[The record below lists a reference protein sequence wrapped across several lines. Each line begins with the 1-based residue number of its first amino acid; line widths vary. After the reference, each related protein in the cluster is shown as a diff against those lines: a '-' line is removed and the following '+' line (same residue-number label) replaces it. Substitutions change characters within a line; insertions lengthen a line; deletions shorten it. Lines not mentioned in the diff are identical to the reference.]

1 MKNLQKQHYYIL
13 AAWFAINLLQSIFT
27 GLHSDESYYWMYSE
41 NLAWGYFD
49 HPPMAALLIHIG
61 HLLLPGEIGVRLIL
75 ILMSTATLAL
85 IFNEIRETKDL
96 FFVTVFVLS
105 FPLIHTHIAG
115 FLAIPDVP
123 LLFFTMLFL
132 ILYRK
137 FLEQPGL
144 KRSVLLAL
152 VIAAMIY
159 SKYHAFLVIGFTVLS
174 NLKLLRNKFFWLTV
188 LLSLLLLIPHLW
200 WQVANEFPTFKYHL
214 VERAKPFRLKYVF
227 PNIINQLLMAGPL
240 TFVLIFWK
248 LSKFK
253 IRDKF
258 NRALIFNIL
267 GFYILFFL
275 LSFKNRI
282 EAHWAAAI
290 IPMLMLATYPLINQD
305 AKIKRWFRRLSVPVI
320 ALFFLYRIYL
330 ALDVIPNVGYTKI
343 TFYNREAHALEIK
356 EMAAERKV
364 GFFNNY
370 AAISNY
376 IFYTGDSAVHLST
389 PNYRFNQYDLWNE
402 EKYGEGET
410 LFAIQ
415 SKHLNPPHLQKMT
428 TGQMKGYI
436 IIEEFQS
443 LKGLELEIIST
454 RLADNKI
461 EFDIQLTNTRKH
473 PVLTNHISAPVL
485 GIMQNQSE
493 INAFPLTQSS
503 AKNKIQPGNTAILRI
518 EIPAPQINKN
528 QPVSF
533 YTRSKEN
540 IRGELIVF
548 DFKKMN

>member
-13 AAWFAINLLQSIFT
+13 GTWFIINLLQSVFT

-75 ILMSTATLAL
+75 VMMSTATLAL
-85 IFNEIRETKDL
+85 IFNEIRETKNL
-96 FFVTVFVLS
+96 FFATVFVLS

-115 FLAIPDVP
+115 FLAIPDIP

-137 FLEQPGL
+137 FLEQPGIKL
-144 KRSVLLAL
+144 SVLLAF

-174 NLKLLRNKFFWLTV
+174 NLKLLRNKYFWVTV
-188 LLSLLLLIPHLW
+188 LLTALLISPHIW
-200 WQVANEFPTFKYHL
+200 WQIVNEFPTFKYHL

-240 TFVLIFWK
+240 TFFLVFWK

-253 IRDKF
+253 IRNKF
-258 NRALIFNIL
+258 DRALIFNIL

-282 EAHWAAAI
+282 EAHWVAAI
-290 IPMLMLATYPLINQD
+290 IPMLMLATYPLILPD
-305 AKIKRWFRRLSVPVI
+305 PKIKRWFKRLALPVI
-320 ALFFLYRIYL
+320 ALFFIYRIYL

-356 EMAAERKV
+356 ELAAGRKV

-389 PNYRFNQYDLWNE
+389 PDYRFNQYDLWNDE
-402 EKYGEGET
+402 QYAEGET

-415 SKHLNPPHLQKMT
+415 SKNLHPPHIQKMA
-428 TGQMKGYI
+428 TGQMRGYI
-436 IIEEFQS
+436 IIGQFQS
-443 LKGLELEIIST
+443 LKGLELEISNT
-454 RLADNKI
+454 VLADNKI
-461 EFDIQLTNTRKH
+461 KFDIQLTNIRKH
-473 PVLTNHISAPVL
+473 PIYTNHISHPVL

-493 INAFPLTQSS
+493 INAFSLTQSS
-503 AKNKIQPGNTAILRI
+503 AKNKIQPGNTATLRI
-518 EIPAPQINKN
+518 EIPEHQINKN
-528 QPVSF
+528 QPVTF

-548 DFKKMN
+548 DLKEMD

>member
-1 MKNLQKQHYYIL
+1 M
-13 AAWFAINLLQSIFT
+13 
-27 GLHSDESYYWMYSE
+27 
-41 NLAWGYFD
+41 AWGFFD

-61 HLLLPGEIGVRLIL
+61 HLLLPGELGVRLLL
-75 ILMSTATLAL
+75 IFMSTATLAL
-85 IFNEIRETKDL
+85 IFNEIGETKDL
-96 FFVTVFVLS
+96 FFATVFVLS

-115 FLAIPDVP
+115 FMAIPDIP

-137 FLEQPGL
+137 FLEHPGF
-144 KRSVLLAL
+144 KISVLLAL

-159 SKYHAFLVIGFTVLS
+159 SKYHAFLVVGFTVLS
-174 NLKLLRNKFFWLTV
+174 NLKLFRNKYFWFTV
-188 LLSLLLLIPHLW
+188 LLTFVLLMPHIW

-227 PNIINQLLMAGPL
+227 PNILNQLLMAGPL

-248 LSKFK
+248 LTKFQ

-258 NRALIFNIL
+258 DRALIFNIL

-290 IPMLMLATYPLINQD
+290 IPMIMLATFPLINRD
-305 AKIKRWFRRLSVPVI
+305 SKSKLWFKRLSVPVI
-320 ALFFLYRIYL
+320 VLFFVYRIYL
-330 ALDVIPNVGYTKI
+330 ALDVIPNAGYTKI
-343 TFYNREAHALEIK
+343 TFYNREAHAWEIK
-356 EMAAERKV
+356 ELAAGRKV

-389 PNYRFNQYDLWNE
+389 PGYRFNQYDLWNDE
-402 EKYGEGET
+402 QYGEGET

-415 SKHLNPPHLQKMT
+415 PKNLNPPHIRKMA
-428 TGQMKGYI
+428 TGQMRGYT

-443 LKGLELEIIST
+443 LKGLEIEIT
-454 RLADNKI
+454 NATLTGENL
-461 EFDIQLTNTRKH
+461 EFDIQLTNTSNCH
-473 PVLTNHISAPVL
+473 ILTDHISEPVLAL
-485 GIMQNQSE
+485 MQNELE
-493 INAFPLTQSS
+493 IATFPLTAST
-503 AKNKIQPGNTAILRI
+503 AKNKI
-518 EIPAPQINKN
+518 PANEKAFIHISVTVKKIDKN
-528 QPVSF
+528 HPFAF

-540 IRGELIVF
+540 IRGEMKTF
-548 DFKKMN
+548 RF